1 MGVERKPFEIVAECG
16 MVGFPVASDIERIS
30 AEIEKARRGIP
41 GIVRAAV
48 VPPAIYREKQY
59 VLQARFL
66 VWANDGADASRAVE
80 GLLDAAAIP
89 CQAVVPTGR
98 ALGSRD
104 VPPAPSMRA
113 PAGGKGAAHAGATRA
128 GAASRKAAKKPA
140 AKKPAPKRAKSGGRA
155 AAARKAKPAARATK
169 RRR

>member
-89 CQAVVPTGR
+89 CQAVAPTGR
-98 ALGSRD
+98 ALGPRD

-113 PAGGKGAAHAGATRA
+113 AAGGKAAAHAGATRA
-128 GAASRKAAKKPA
+128 GAASRKSAKKPA
-140 AKKPAPKRAKSGGRA
+140 ARKPAPKKARSKARA
-155 AAARKAKPAARATK
+155 AKPARKAARATK